1 MSHYQPQKAAS
12 HLTCRS
18 ACSPPCTPQS
28 PKRPANTRPPPPRR
42 RRAPKWDLFRA
53 QCKDGVDI
61 IISTALIP
69 GKRAPVL
76 VTKDMVDIMKPGI
89 HPYVKVVKDLAAG
102 AVLIVSLLSVV
113 IGAVIF
119 IPHIAALLF

>member
-76 VTKDMVDIMKPGI
+76 VTKDMVDIMKPGS
-89 HPYVKVVKDLAAG
+89 VLVDLAAEAGVCVWGGGMGG
-102 AVLIVSLLSVV
+102 AAPR
-113 IGAVIF
+113 GRPRA
-119 IPHIAALLF
+119 